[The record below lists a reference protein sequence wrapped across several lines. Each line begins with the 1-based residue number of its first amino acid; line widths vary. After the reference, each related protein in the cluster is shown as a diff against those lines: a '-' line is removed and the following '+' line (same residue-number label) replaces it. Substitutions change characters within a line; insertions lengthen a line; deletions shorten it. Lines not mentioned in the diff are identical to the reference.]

1 MNTVRL
7 GKLLAS
13 GTIVTRV
20 HPLAILAAAAAGAA
34 LALRE
39 HRERQKA
46 ERLSAATLETLLNA
60 IDAND
65 PLTGAHV
72 RRVAT
77 YSLILAEAADVD
89 EAERRSIER
98 VALFHDIGKID
109 EAITDIFH
117 DASALTPP
125 ERRAVE
131 THPRLGAE
139 VLEPLAAFY
148 PDLPEG
154 VLSHHERWD
163 GQGYPRRLKG
173 REIPLTARVVSIAD
187 TFDAITYSRRY
198 NQARSFEV
206 AVAAIREGSGAQ
218 FDPQLV
224 DMFMAPAVLSCV
236 EREVRAAHAPQRRG
250 RRRRRAPIS
259 QARDVKFRWRTES
272 GGRPQP
278 GRATQRLR

>member
-1 MNTVRL
+1 M
-7 GKLLAS
+7 S
-13 GTIVTRV
+13 RV
-20 HPLAILAAAAAGAA
+20 HPLAILAAGAAGAA
-34 LALRE
+34 FALRE
-39 HRERQKA
+39 HRERQRA

-65 PLTGAHV
+65 PVTGAHV

-77 YSLILAEAADVD
+77 YSLNLAEAADVD

-98 VALFHDIGKID
+98 VALFHDIGKLD

-117 DASALTPP
+117 DASALTAP

-139 VLEPLAAFY
+139 VLEPLATFY

-163 GQGYPRRLKG
+163 GRGYPRRLKG
-173 REIPLTARVVSIAD
+173 TAIPLSARVVSIAD
-187 TFDAITYSRRY
+187 TFDAITHARRY
-198 NQARSFEV
+198 TQARSFEV

-224 DMFMAPAVLSCV
+224 ELFMAPAVLSCV
-236 EREVRAAHAPQRRG
+236 EREMRAAHAPERRG
-250 RRRRRAPIS
+250 RRRRQPTIS
-259 QARDVKFRWRTES
+259 QARDIKFRWRTES
-272 GGRPQP
+272 DGLPQP
-278 GRATQRLR
+278 DRVTQKLS